1 MTVSH
6 EHIHTMF
13 WRAFGQRSCMERVV
27 WFAQRGV
34 GPVGTA
40 SSREVESALDRHRR
54 RHFNFRSAVHRDAF
68 VERARTKSQARRGP
82 AYSRRI
88 ARRLSGRGDTFPG
101 RCYIL
106 SGLLGPPKKS
116 TKLLYD

>member
-1 MTVSH
+1 
-6 EHIHTMF
+6 MF
-13 WRAFGQRSCMERVV
+13 WRAFGQQSCMEGVV

-40 SSREVESALDRHRR
+40 SSREVESAFVRHRR
-54 RHFNFRSAVHRDAF
+54 RHSDFRSAVHRDAF
-68 VERARTKSQARRGP
+68 VGRAWTKSQARRGP

-88 ARRLSGRGDTFPG
+88 ARRLSGCVDTFPA

-106 SGLLGPPKKS
+106 SGLLGLPKKS